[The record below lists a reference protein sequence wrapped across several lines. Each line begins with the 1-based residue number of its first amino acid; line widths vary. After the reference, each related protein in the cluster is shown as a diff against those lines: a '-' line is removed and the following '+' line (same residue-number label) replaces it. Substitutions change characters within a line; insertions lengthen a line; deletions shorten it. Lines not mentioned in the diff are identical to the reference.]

1 MIDIGKK
8 SIGNNSPC
16 YITLEAGPTIDGFES
31 AKKLIEVAANSKA
44 DAIKFQILNA
54 DELVADKAQL
64 FEYEILTNKFSGK
77 TKTINEPLFDILK
90 RRELTDDEWKE
101 LKKVCDSYGIEF
113 FATIFSEHHLELIN
127 RLGASTVK
135 IASSDINHIP
145 LIVKAA
151 QTGMCVQLDTGNASY
166 GEINFAIKK
175 IEERGN
181 NKIIIHHCPTGYPA
195 HLDNVQLSEI
205 SKLKKLF
212 PYPIAFSDH
221 TPGWHMNI
229 AAVCMGANMIEKTI
243 TLDRT
248 TPSVEHMF
256 SLEEKEATVFVGE
269 IREVEQAIKDT
280 ERKLNPDFKKRYAT
294 RRSIFSKSHIQ
305 KGTKIMEE
313 HLEYRRPGFGL
324 GPERLDDICS
334 KMAKIDIPAGTMIGL
349 DQVI

>member
-1 MIDIGKK
+1 MIKIGKK
-8 SIGNNSPC
+8 SIGDNAPC
-16 YITLEAGPTIDGFES
+16 YVTLEAGPTIDGFDS
-31 AKKLIEVAANSKA
+31 AKKLIEVAAKCRA

-54 DELVADKAQL
+54 DQLVADKNQL
-64 FEYEILTNKFSGK
+64 FEYKILANKLSGE

-90 RRELTDDEWKE
+90 RRELTDDEWIE
-101 LKKVCDSYGIEF
+101 TKKVCDSLDIEF

-127 RLGASTVK
+127 KIGASTVK

-151 QTGMCVQLDTGNASY
+151 KTGMCVQLDTGNASY
-166 GEINFAIKK
+166 EEIDFAIKK
-175 IEERGN
+175 IEEQGN
-181 NKIIIHHCPTGYPA
+181 KNIIIHHCPTGYPA
-195 HLDNVQLSEI
+195 HLDNVQLTEI

-243 TLDRT
+243 TLDRA

-256 SLEEKEATVFVGE
+256 SLEEKEAIDFIGE

-280 ERKLNPDFKKRYAT
+280 ERKLNPDLKKRYAT

-305 KGTKIMEE
+305 KGTKITEE
-313 HLEYRRPGFGL
+313 LIEYRRPGFGL
-324 GPERLDDICS
+324 GPERLDDICF
-334 KMAKIDIPAGTMIGL
+334 KLAKNDIPAGTMIGL
-349 DQVI
+349 DQVM

>member
-1 MIDIGKK
+1 MVDIGRK
-8 SIGNNSPC
+8 SIGDNSPC

-31 AKKLIEVAANSKA
+31 AKKLIEVAAKSKA

-54 DELVADKAQL
+54 DQLVADKTQL
-64 FEYEILTNKFSGK
+64 FEYEILTNKFSGE

-90 RRELTDDEWKE
+90 RRELKDEEWKE
-101 LKKVCDSYGIEF
+101 VKNVCDSFGIEF
-113 FATIFSEHHLELIN
+113 FATISSEHHLELLNTI
-127 RLGASTVK
+127 GASTVK

-166 GEINFAIKK
+166 DEIAFAIKK
-175 IEERGN
+175 VEEQRN
-181 NKIIIHHCPTGYPA
+181 NKVIIHHCPTGYPA
-195 HLDNVQLSEI
+195 HVDNIQLAEI
-205 SKLKKLF
+205 SKLKKMF

-243 TLDRT
+243 TLDRA

-256 SLEEKEATVFVGE
+256 SLEEKEAEIFIGE
-269 IREVEQAIKDT
+269 IREVEQAIKDNG
-280 ERKLNPDFKKRYAT
+280 RKLNPDLKKRYST

-305 KGTKIMEE
+305 KGTKITED
-313 HLEYRRPGFGL
+313 HIEYRRPGFGL
-324 GPERLDDICS
+324 GPERLDDICF
-334 KMAKIDIPAGTMIGL
+334 KMAKKDIPAGTMISL
-349 DQVI
+349 DQVM

>member
-64 FEYEILTNKFSGK
+64 FEYKILTNKFSGK